1 MCAITGILSW
11 NKEASS
17 AILKK
22 MTQTMMHRGPDAYGD
37 WREEA
42 IALGHRRLSV
52 QDTSTT
58 ANQPMHD
65 FSGRY
70 VIVFNGEIYNF
81 KKLKATL
88 AQSGYEFKT
97 HGDTE
102 VILAAWNHWGVE
114 ALSYF
119 EGMFA
124 FALWDKHLK
133 ELHLVRDRFGEKPLY
148 YFRLPNGGVVFASE
162 LKALLKHPSCPKNLN
177 PNAISQFLSLNYIL
191 TEQCILEEVHK
202 LAPGNYMVFKENQ
215 NPITRPYWSLADSF
229 HAPKWDLSEAEL
241 IEQFNELFTDTVKDC
256 SLSDVPLGIFLS
268 GGIDSST
275 IAASIKRASINERL
289 KAFTIGFTPES
300 YNELDKAKLVANN
313 MQIQHLWEISA
324 PENSLFVKK
333 IAENLDEPFA
343 DTSMIPMYTLASL
356 ARKNA
361 TVCLSGDGG
370 DELFGGYE
378 TYRADILHNI
388 FKHLPFKKVLSAAA
402 NHLPV
407 NHNKVSFDYKLKQFT
422 KGLSLRPEQA
432 HYSWRTIFSD
442 AEKKSILQKNYKNS
456 VLSHD
461 PFSAFSK
468 FYDDVK
474 NCNMLEQHFY
484 VDLKTWMV
492 DDILVKVD
500 RISMMHSLEVRAPFL
515 NHKLAEWIIRLPTKH
530 KVRNLRTKY
539 LLKKS
544 QEKELPH
551 SILYGKKEGFSSPVS
566 GWITRDVIDQIVDN
580 TTICEW
586 LDKDQ
591 IFKLWKKHNDK
602 IVDCSY
608 KLFGLFCLSSWM
620 NKFSE
625 IEKQ

>member
-11 NKEASS
+11 NKEDSS

-22 MTQTMMHRGPDAYGD
+22 MTQTMMHRGPDACGD
-37 WREEA
+37 WHNEG
-42 IALGHRRLSV
+42 ISLGHRRLSV
-52 QDTSTT
+52 QDPSTT

-65 FSGRY
+65 FSDRY

-81 KKLKATL
+81 KKLKETL
-88 AQSGYEFKT
+88 AQSGYKFKT

-102 VILAAWNHWGVE
+102 VILAAWNHWGSG

-119 EGMFA
+119 EGMFV

-162 LKALLKHPSCPKNLN
+162 LKALLNHPNCPKNLN

-191 TEQCILEEVHK
+191 TEQCILEGVHK
-202 LAPGNYMVFKENQ
+202 LAPGNYMVFRENQ
-215 NPITRPYWSLADSF
+215 SPITKSYWSLADSF
-229 HAPKWDLSEAEL
+229 HASKWDFSEAEL
-241 IEQFNELFTDTVKDC
+241 IEQFNDFFTDTVRDC
-256 SLSDVPLGIFLS
+256 SVSDVPLGIFLS
-268 GGIDSST
+268 GGIDSSA
-275 IAASIKRASINERL
+275 IASSIKRASINDQL
-289 KAFTIGFTPES
+289 KAFTIGFEQKS
-300 YNELDKAKLVANN
+300 YNELDKAKLVASNS
-313 MQIQHLWEISA
+313 QIEHLWEISA
-324 PENSLFVKK
+324 PDNADFVKK

-343 DTSMIPMYTLASL
+343 DSSMIPMHTLAAL

-378 TYRADILHNI
+378 TYRADILHNAL
-388 FKHLPFKKVLSAAA
+388 KYLPFKDLLATIVG
-402 NHLPV
+402 HIPV
-407 NHNKVSFDYKLKQFT
+407 SHQKVSFDYKLKQFT
-422 KGLSLRPEQA
+422 KGLSLSPQQA

-442 AEKKSILQKNYKNS
+442 IEKKDILQNHHKHD
-456 VLSHD
+456 VLNHN
-461 PFSAFSK
+461 PFEGFNK
-468 FYDDVK
+468 FYNDVRS
-474 NCNMLEQHFY
+474 CDMLEQHFY

-500 RISMMHSLEVRAPFL
+500 RISMMHSLEVRSPFL
-515 NHKLAEWIIRLPTKH
+515 NHKLAEWIIRLPTKY
-530 KVRNLRTKY
+530 KIRNLRTKY

-544 QEKELPH
+544 QKGSLPH
-551 SILYGKKEGFSSPVS
+551 SILYGKKEGFGSPIS
-566 GWITRDVIDQIVDN
+566 KWMTRDVVDQIIDN
-580 TTICEW
+580 PIICEW

-591 IFKLWKKHNDK
+591 IFKLWKNHSDK
-602 IVDCSY
+602 ITDCSH

-625 IEKQ
+625 IEK